1 MKFDIEL
8 SKNFEE
14 NIIINYGII
23 KGNNK
28 ILFIKAG
35 QDGSMYGYE
44 NKYLRI
50 AKRINEKYGYTVIA
64 SSNPF
69 DGRNPLDNAME
80 VIEEYCKD
88 KFDDYDIYYMGHSNG
103 GLIGAWFG
111 NNYEKIRKML
121 LINAPLMYNW
131 HKTKDGIKK
140 FNGELV
146 SLIYGEFDQ
155 SIKYTEL
162 LLPLTNEKI
171 KLNIIKNED
180 HHFKNDMED
189 FLSLPEKYLIEM
201 E

>member
-8 SKNFEE
+8 SKNFDE

-35 QDGSMYGYE
+35 QDGSMYGYN
-44 NKYLRI
+44 NKYLQI
-50 AKRINEKYGYTVIA
+50 AKRINSKYGYTVIT

-69 DGRNPLDNAME
+69 DGRNPLDNAIE

-88 KFDDYDIYYMGHSNG
+88 KFEDYDIYYMGHSNG

-111 NNYEKIRKML
+111 NNYEKIRRML

-131 HKTKDGIKK
+131 HKTKDGIKN
-140 FNGELV
+140 FNGDLLSLV
-146 SLIYGEFDQ
+146 YGEFDQ

-180 HHFKNDMED
+180 HHFKNNMED